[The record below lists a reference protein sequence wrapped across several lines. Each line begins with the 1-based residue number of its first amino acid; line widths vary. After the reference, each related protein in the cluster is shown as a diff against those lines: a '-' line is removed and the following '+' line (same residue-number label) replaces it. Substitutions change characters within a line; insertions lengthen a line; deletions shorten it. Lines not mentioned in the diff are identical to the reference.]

1 MDDLLGDFLSET
13 GESLDLLD
21 AELVRF
27 EREPDNADMLNAIFR
42 LVHTVKGTCG
52 FLGLPRLAKL
62 AHAAETL
69 MGQYRDGAPVTAEG
83 VSLIL
88 ESIDRI
94 KQILAELERQGA
106 EPSGSDA
113 ELIAA
118 LEGLAEGQR
127 DLPRPAVDASP
138 AADADGVSQVNAAG
152 TAVRQQT
159 VRVNVDTL
167 EQLMTTVS
175 ELVLTR
181 NQLLEIVRRN
191 GDNVFRA
198 PLQRLS
204 SVTADLQDG
213 IMKARLQPVANAWQ
227 NSAAARPR
235 IVARSR
241 QEDRA
246 RAARRRHRARPA
258 GAGADQGPADA
269 HGPQLRRPWHRERGG
284 APRARQ
290 ARHGAHRPQRLSA
303 RRSYRHRG
311 RR

>member
-13 GESLDLLD
+13 AESLDLLD
-21 AELVRF
+21 SELVRF

-88 ESIDRI
+88 GSIDRI

-138 AADADGVSQVNAAG
+138 APEADGVSQVNAAG

-175 ELVLTR
+175 EL
-181 NQLLEIVRRN
+181 
-191 GDNVFRA
+191 
-198 PLQRLS
+198 
-204 SVTADLQDG
+204 
-213 IMKARLQPVANAWQ
+213 
-227 NSAAARPR
+227 
-235 IVARSR
+235 
-241 QEDRA
+241 
-246 RAARRRHRARPA
+246 
-258 GAGADQGPADA
+258 
-269 HGPQLRRPWHRERGG
+269 
-284 APRARQ
+284 
-290 ARHGAHRPQRLSA
+290 
-303 RRSYRHRG
+303 
-311 RR
+311 